1 MKIIREKKLIKKHYT
16 HQNTIY
22 KKDKLLYTIT
32 KKILDI
38 KYLFSKE
45 NPSPKE
51 IHLFDETIHW
61 FENFFVNKT
70 RKEQNTIFE
79 KIKLHISKLDG
90 RYIILVDFLNEFL
103 ENKK

>member
-1 MKIIREKKLIKKHYT
+1 MYI
-16 HQNTIY
+16 
-22 KKDKLLYTIT
+22 IT
-32 KKILDI
+32 KKIIDI

-45 NPSPKE
+45 SPSPLE
-51 IHLFDETIHW
+51 IHLFDNTIHW

-79 KIKLHISKLDG
+79 KIKIHISKLD
-90 RYIILVDFLNEFL
+90 RKYIILIDFLNEFL